1 MKKNRRRILVADD
14 ETRIH
19 DFFIEAL
26 KTDEGPEPAAE
37 FQSLEKELFGD
48 PAKGEDSE
56 ENSDTFDVTLCT
68 SAMDAVAQVILSIET
83 KKPFSV
89 AFIDVRMPPGP
100 DGVWAAETI
109 RNLDR
114 EVEIVIVT
122 AFSDIH
128 PTDILKRVPP
138 SHKLLYLQKPCYVL
152 EIRHMARSLS
162 AKWAMEKELNRIR
175 EQQEHRIQS
184 QKSALDEAHHS
195 LEKMQ
200 KLDALGMFAGAI
212 SHDFNNILTA
222 IIGHTELA
230 LMETLHDERVNTRI
244 EHIHKACF
252 RAKDLVNG
260 ILTFCRQN
268 DPELCDVVL
277 GDVVQDVA
285 MLIRPSAGS
294 NIKLMY
300 RVSQSRDI
308 IWADPTQVQQ
318 VLMNLCSNALFAMK
332 EKGGTLEITTGK
344 PQDFMEL
351 SDLNLDA
358 VKATHA
364 VLRVSD
370 NGTGMNETTMDKI
383 FDPYFTTKGKNEG
396 TGLGLAVV
404 HGIVKKQGGFI
415 HVYSKTGEGTT
426 FYVFFRRSD
435 AMDI

>member
-1 MKKNRRRILVADD
+1 MKKNRRILVADD

-26 KTDEGPEPAAE
+26 KAEDQSSPAPEL
-37 FQSLEKELFGD
+37 QHLEKELFGSQND
-48 PAKGEDSE
+48 DGAAADSE
-56 ENSDTFDVTLCT
+56 GQFDLTLCT

-83 KKPFSV
+83 KRPYSV
-89 AFIDVRMPPGP
+89 VFLDVRMPPGP

-109 RNLDR
+109 RNMDR

-128 PTDILKRVPP
+128 PSDILKRVPP

-175 EQQEHRIQS
+175 VQQEQRIQS
-184 QKSALDEAHHS
+184 QKYALDEAHHA

-200 KLDALGMFAGAI
+200 KLDALGMFAGAV

-230 LMETLHDERVNTRI
+230 LMETSHDESLNNRI
-244 EHIHKACF
+244 ERIHKACF
-252 RAKDLVNG
+252 RARDLVNR

-268 DPELCDVVL
+268 DPEFSDVVL
-277 GDVVQDVA
+277 GELVQEVA
-285 MLIRPSAGS
+285 KLIRPSAGS
-294 NIKLMY
+294 NIRLTY

-318 VLMNLCSNALFAMK
+318 VLMNLCSNALFALR
-332 EKGGTLEITTGK
+332 ERGGTLDISTGK
-344 PQDFMEL
+344 PFDFKEL
-351 SDLNLDA
+351 SGLKLDT
-358 VKATHA
+358 VKDSHV

-370 NGTGMNETTMDKI
+370 TGMGMDEETMDRM

-415 HVYSKTGEGTT
+415 HVSSNIGEGTT
-426 FYVFFRRSD
+426 FYIFFKRSEP
-435 AMDI
+435 AEM